1 MHGFN
6 GYAMM
11 QSHYEMIS
19 KIDINSYKSTKNT
32 NTSENKSQNSNK

>member
-19 KIDINSYKSTKNT
+19 KIDIQSYKAKNT
-32 NTSENKSQNSNK
+32 NKGEILISNV

>member
-19 KIDINSYKSTKNT
+19 KIDIQSYKGTKTT
-32 NTSENKSQNSNK
+32 NTSENTSENTNK

>member
-19 KIDINSYKSTKNT
+19 KIDTESYKGNKNNNSTTKNKS
-32 NTSENKSQNSNK
+32 NT

>member
-11 QSHYEMIS
+11 QSHYKMIS
-19 KIDINSYKSTKNT
+19 KIDIASYKGTKNT
-32 NTSENKSQNSNK
+32 NISENTNK

>member
-19 KIDINSYKSTKNT
+19 KIDIQSY
-32 NTSENKSQNSNK
+32 NKEY

>member
-19 KIDINSYKSTKNT
+19 KIDIQSYKGTKNT
-32 NTSENKSQNSNK
+32 NTSGNTNK

>member
-1 MHGFN
+1 MNGFK

-19 KIDINSYKSTKNT
+19 KIDTKSYKGTKNT
-32 NTSENKSQNSNK
+32 NTSENTNK